1 MYWNYMN
8 KLVERRNSRS
18 QNKSDVMSNQMR
30 NEVNRMRPRNNDIDL
45 SPLWNMNVPRRRGNF
60 NFNIGFGNRRNRGN
74 INIFRR
80 W

>member
-1 MYWNYMN
+1 MIDINTFA
-8 KLVERRNSRS
+8 SRHIG
-18 QNKSDVMSNQMR
+18 
-30 NEVNRMRPRNNDIDL
+30 PRNNDIDL